1 VRLILLGSA
10 AGGGFPQWNCACS
23 NCRQAWAGDPKAR
36 HRTQASLAASSGN
49 GRWLLVNAS
58 PDLLTQIIRT
68 PALHPVGLRDSPIAA
83 VLLTSGEI
91 DNIAGLLSLRER
103 QSFGLLATP
112 RVQKIL
118 ARNSVF
124 DALDPALVRRQP
136 LRPEETVEVAGLRV
150 TLFPVPGKPPLYLE
164 GAAASEDEEDTVALE
179 LTGSDGRRAYYVPGC
194 HHVTPALCA
203 RMAGAEA
210 IFFDGTVWT
219 DDELRSAGVG
229 IKTGRRM
236 GHQPLSGP
244 DGSLASLRG
253 VTARRKILVHI
264 NNTNPLLIEDA
275 PEREV
280 AAAEGWEIG
289 HDGMELAL

>member
-1 VRLILLGSA
+1 LILLGSA

-23 NCRQAWAGDPKAR
+23 NCCRAWAGDPKAP
-36 HRTQASLAASSGN
+36 HRTQASLAASSGD

-68 PALHPVGLRDSPIAA
+68 PALHPIGLRASPIAA

-103 QSFGLLATP
+103 QAFTLLATP
-112 RVQKIL
+112 RVQEIL

-164 GAAASEDEEDTVALE
+164 GAAAAGEEEDTVALE
-179 LTGSDGRRAYYVPGC
+179 LTGSDGRRACYVPGC
-194 HHVTPALCA
+194 HHVTPAL
-203 RMAGAEA
+203 RERLAGAEA

-219 DDELRSAGVG
+219 DDELQGVG
-229 IKTGRRM
+229 VGTKTGRRM

-244 DGSLASLRG
+244 DGSLAALRG
-253 VTARRKILVHI
+253 VAARRKILVHI

-275 PEREV
+275 PERGL

-289 HDGMELAL
+289 YDGMELAL